1 MKLNA
6 LQRAQRLHL
15 YGLVQSLS
23 YLVRLN
29 DFKTAQNIRAR
40 LAWVLRKPSD
50 LAKARRDELDDLFEA
65 TGQWVRNIGN
75 RHETKL
81 QIQELIRGI
90 VRDLKSSDLATDN
103 SLHATRPFR
112 ECRGRLS
119 LLAHRK
125 GAE

>member
-50 LAKARRDELDDLFEA
+50 LAKARRDELDDLFEV

-75 RHETKL
+75 RHDTKL

-90 VRDLKSSDLATDN
+90 VPRLKIQRSRRRQLAARSSAG
-103 SLHATRPFR
+103 SRMSRSISSFGPSQR
-112 ECRGRLS
+112 R
-119 LLAHRK
+119 
-125 GAE
+125 

>member
-6 LQRAQRLHL
+6 QQRAQWLHL
-15 YGLVQSLS
+15 YGLVRSLS

-90 VRDLKSSDLATDN
+90 VPRLKIPRSR
-103 SLHATRPFR
+103 H
-112 ECRGRLS
+112 
-119 LLAHRK
+119 
-125 GAE
+125 

>member
-6 LQRAQRLHL
+6 QQRAQRLHL

-29 DFKTAQNIRAR
+29 DFKTAQNMRAR

-50 LAKARRDELDDLFEA
+50 LAKARRDELDDLFEV

-75 RHETKL
+75 RHDTKL

-90 VRDLKSSDLATDN
+90 VPRLKIQRSRHRQLAARNSPVSRVSRSISSFG
-103 SLHATRPFR
+103 SSQRR
-112 ECRGRLS
+112 
-119 LLAHRK
+119 
-125 GAE
+125 

>member
-6 LQRAQRLHL
+6 QQRAQRLHL

-90 VRDLKSSDLATDN
+90 VPRLKIQRSRHRQLAARNSPVSRVSRSISSFGP
-103 SLHATRPFR
+103 SQRR
-112 ECRGRLS
+112 
-119 LLAHRK
+119 
-125 GAE
+125 